1 MNYSNRSG
9 LSRKRFPVACLLFFC
24 FLVCGFSRRFVGAC
38 WSVSSAFFTKTKREA
53 DLCGQKVGGK
63 ETSDGV
69 VCTTKQ
75 ISVHEMRK
83 KQQQDN
89 NARNM

>member
-1 MNYSNRSG
+1 MAEIRASTVQQRREEVYAALQYAAS
-9 LSRKRFPVACLLFFC
+9 FHCL
-24 FLVCGFSRRFVGAC
+24 VETGKIVKT
-38 WSVSSAFFTKTKREA
+38 VFTKTKS
-53 DLCGQKVGGK
+53 QKTASK

-75 ISVHEMRK
+75 ISVHGMRK

-89 NARNM
+89 NARKM